1 MHAVPLQ
8 QQANAVDAAIARL
21 HDGIEYDPRRLA
33 GIGTL
38 AGIGMADF
46 DQEVTKLGCTMGL
59 THGRITAIE
68 LEGLVVDFEGLGVV
82 RFDGQLE
89 IRGDH
94 GPFSSGGDSGSLIVN
109 PARQAVGL
117 LFAGTDAGVT
127 YANPI
132 DAVLNTLN
140 MELIQ

>member
-1 MHAVPLQ
+1 
-8 QQANAVDAAIARL
+8 
-21 HDGIEYDPRRLA
+21 
-33 GIGTL
+33 
-38 AGIGMADF
+38 MADF